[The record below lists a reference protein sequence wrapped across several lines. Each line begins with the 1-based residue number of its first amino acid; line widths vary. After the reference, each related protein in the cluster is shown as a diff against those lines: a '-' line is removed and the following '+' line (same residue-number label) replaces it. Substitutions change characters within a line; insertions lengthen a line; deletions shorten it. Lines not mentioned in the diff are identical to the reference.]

1 MAVTLSHGASRC
13 QRGWGW
19 WPLPEQPGA
28 QLEVRDP
35 KKKERMDVGSL
46 LGVVSAAGVTCTW
59 VMDTEGTAETGDRE
73 EGPGQ
78 ALRSPT
84 RSAFGEMVVKKQTE
98 KERPKRRG
106 EPEVIWAPEATGSQ
120 HFKAE
125 GEAALSSA
133 AGGSGEMSFSTKLG
147 NGGWRESTKRGLQM
161 LVPAELDGAGRP
173 FELFCFGRR
182 LNVSIR
188 PDKITQRS

>member
-1 MAVTLSHGASRC
+1 
-13 QRGWGW
+13 
-19 WPLPEQPGA
+19 
-28 QLEVRDP
+28 
-35 KKKERMDVGSL
+35 MDVGSL

-59 VMDTEGTAETGDRE
+59 VMDTDGTAETGDRE

-98 KERPKRRG
+98 KERPKRTG
-106 EPEVIWAPEATGSQ
+106 DLEVIWALEATGSQ

-125 GEAALSSA
+125 GDATLSSA

-147 NGGWRESTKRGLQM
+147 NGGRRESTKRGLRSPA
-161 LVPAELDGAGRP
+161 PAEAGQRRAALG
-173 FELFCFGRR
+173 FYSGRQ

-188 PDKITQRS
+188 HNKITQCRFVSME